1 MSVSAEMIWDSAQS
15 LLRSRIAP
23 ETYDLWFQPVQA
35 IDLSDDC
42 ITLQVINEFSDAWL
56 KDHHFGVLREVLA
69 QAAKRPLQVKLK
81 VGGGVANGVPS
92 SVSGSRNPEA
102 ERLQAEDASSARG
115 GRFNSNYRFESFVV
129 GTSNDFAQAAALA
142 VAQAPGQ
149 IYNPLFLYGD
159 VGLGK
164 THLLQAIGRH
174 VADHKKKARV
184 MYRSS
189 EEFTNEYIDSIQKSE
204 LSRFR
209 KACRQT
215 DLLLIDDVQFLSG
228 KERIQE
234 EFFHTFNALYDGRK
248 QIVLTCDRPASELP
262 NLQKRLVSRFE
273 GGLVAGLELP
283 DVETRGAILRKQQE
297 ALGVELSDEVL
308 QFIAGCIRTNVR
320 RLEGARS
327 EERRVGK
334 ECRAGWARD
343 R

>member
-1 MSVSAEMIWDSAQS
+1 STSALCSIS
-15 LLRSRIAP
+15 LHRAPPSSLFPYTTLFRS
-23 ETYDLWFQPVQA
+23 
-35 IDLSDDC
+35 
-42 ITLQVINEFSDAWL
+42 
-56 KDHHFGVLREVLA
+56 VLA

-174 VADHKKKARV
+174 VADHKKRARV

-189 EEFTNEYIDSIQKSE
+189 EEFTNEYIDSI
-204 LSRFR
+204 
-209 KACRQT
+209 
-215 DLLLIDDVQFLSG
+215 
-228 KERIQE
+228 
-234 EFFHTFNALYDGRK
+234 
-248 QIVLTCDRPASELP
+248 
-262 NLQKRLVSRFE
+262 
-273 GGLVAGLELP
+273 
-283 DVETRGAILRKQQE
+283 
-297 ALGVELSDEVL
+297 
-308 QFIAGCIRTNVR
+308 
-320 RLEGARS
+320 
-327 EERRVGK
+327 
-334 ECRAGWARD
+334 
-343 R
+343 